1 VNANALDLPT
11 ADCAPS
17 AGCSLRGMGTRSA
30 LGGAPTAAPFD
41 GSPETLS
48 PPEERARPQNPAA
61 ETPPTITA
69 RPLVSRG
76 HWLGRLTQIVL
87 IVGLGT
93 AFFDFAE
100 PVILPLTVAIVL
112 ALALRPAVRWLMQRH
127 IPAPVAAL
135 AVVGLLLV
143 PMGFLF
149 SRFAGP
155 AMTWIETAPATIAQ
169 LQTRL
174 GGILR
179 PARQLSEAA
188 AQVSRIA
195 PPDSEA
201 RPQSAVE
208 VNDHSIASSV
218 VTWTGSA
225 LLGTAE
231 TITLLYLLLA
241 SGDSFLQKAVHLMPT
256 WRDKRRTVRLAHE
269 IQQGISLYL
278 FSVGWINVVFGF
290 VMGAVLAALGLPQA
304 TMWGIAAGLLN
315 FIPYFGPAV
324 GVLSLGAA
332 GLLAFDTVGA
342 GLVPA
347 GVYLALHLVEANLLT
362 PLVVGRRVQLHP
374 VVVFAALMYFVW
386 LWGLPGA
393 WVAVPMV
400 VTFRIVGDEV
410 PCLRPFAHLI
420 SR

>member
-1 VNANALDLPT
+1 MPAAT
-11 ADCAPS
+11 AF
-17 AGCSLRGMGTRSA
+17 GESL
-30 LGGAPTAAPFD
+30 
-41 GSPETLS
+41 ETLS
-48 PPEERARPQNPAA
+48 GPDERGQQPNSPIETSPRATAQPPASRSRP
-61 ETPPTITA
+61 
-69 RPLVSRG
+69 
-76 HWLGRLTQIVL
+76 LGRLTELVL
-87 IVGLGT
+87 IAGLGT
-93 AFFDFAE
+93 AFLNFAE
-100 PVILPLTVAIVL
+100 PVMLPLAVAIVL

-135 AVVGLLLV
+135 AVMGLLLV

-155 AMTWIETAPATIAQ
+155 AMTWIETAPGTIAQ
-169 LQTRL
+169 LQSRL

-188 AQVSRIA
+188 ARVSRIA
-195 PPDSEA
+195 PPDAEI
-201 RPQSAVE
+201 RPQSTVE

-218 VTWTGSA
+218 FTWTGSA

-269 IQQGISLYL
+269 IQHGISLYL
-278 FSVGWINVVFGF
+278 FSVGWINVVFGV
-290 VMGAVLAALGLPQA
+290 VMGLVLAALGLPQA
-304 TMWGIAAGLLN
+304 AMWGIAAGLLN

-324 GVLSLGAA
+324 GVLSLGTA

-342 GLVPA
+342 GLAPA

-393 WVAVPMV
+393 WVAVPLV
-400 VTFRIVGDEV
+400 VTLRIVGDEI